1 MNPAPPT
8 EASVLDALRG
18 VLDPELGMNIVDL
31 GLVYN
36 VAITGGDV
44 CVTMT
49 LTTAGCPL
57 GESIRGGAEVA
68 LLNLAGVENVRVE
81 LVFAPPWHPGM
92 IVQRPDS
99 PPG

>member
-1 MNPAPPT
+1 
-8 EASVLDALRG
+8 
-18 VLDPELGMNIVDL
+18 
-31 GLVYN
+31 
-36 VAITGGDV
+36 
-44 CVTMT
+44 MT